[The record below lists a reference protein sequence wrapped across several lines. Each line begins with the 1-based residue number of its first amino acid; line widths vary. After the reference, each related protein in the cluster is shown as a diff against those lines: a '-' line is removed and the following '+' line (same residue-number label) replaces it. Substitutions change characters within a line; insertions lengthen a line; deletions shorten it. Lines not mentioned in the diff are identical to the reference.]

1 MLATMNDMSL
11 HSLNDANF
19 YSAIQATQGTS
30 LVFFT
35 SEGCSSCRY
44 WKTLLGQLATKRPE
58 LHLYEVDAQDSMG
71 LVQEYDVFHL
81 PALFVF
87 VDGQF
92 HAPLQCEASLDTI
105 KQMLDEVLAAPAQE
119 AP

>member
-1 MLATMNDMSL
+1 MNNATL
-11 HSLNDANF
+11 QVLNDTDF
-19 YSAIQATQGTS
+19 YRVIQATQGVS

-35 SEGCSSCRY
+35 SEGCNSCRH
-44 WKTLLGQLATKRPE
+44 WKILLSQLAAKRPT
-58 LHLYEVDAQDSMG
+58 LHIFEVDAQQSMG
-71 LVQEYDVFHL
+71 LTQEYEVFHL

-87 VDGQF
+87 VNGQF

-105 KQMLDEVLAAPAQE
+105 DRTLDSILSAPAQD